1 MLTGP
6 VYTPDVTIKGALV
19 VTDPNNLDGTGQPND
34 YNGNIKVNL
43 SGPQDKG
50 DFTIIHSRNYE
61 KLLASP
67 EIRSKIVVNTW
78 EELR

>member
-1 MLTGP
+1 VKIT
-6 VYTPDVTIKGALV
+6 GALI
-19 VTDPNNLDGTGQPND
+19 VTDPNNLDGTGIPNS
-34 YNGNIKVNL
+34 NAGNINVNL
-43 SGPQDKG
+43 TGPQNKG

-67 EIRSKIVVNTW
+67 EIRTKIVVNTW

>member
-1 MLTGP
+1 M
-6 VYTPDVTIKGALV
+6 YAPDVKITGALI
-19 VTDPNNLDGTGQPND
+19 VTDPNNLDGTGLHNI
-34 YNGNIKVNL
+34 NAGNINVDLK
-43 SGPQDKG
+43 GPQNKG

-67 EIRSKIVVNTW
+67 EIRTKLVVNTW